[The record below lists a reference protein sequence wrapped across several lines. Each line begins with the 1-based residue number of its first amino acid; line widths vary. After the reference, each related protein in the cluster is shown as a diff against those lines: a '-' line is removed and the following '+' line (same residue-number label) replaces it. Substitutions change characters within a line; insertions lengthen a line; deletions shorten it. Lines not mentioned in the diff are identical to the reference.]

1 MSFFNQEQTEH
12 MDSLAAIPDEYRCW
26 CGWNILGKCMNCPE
40 KSPSLA
46 ARIKV
51 SCPHKQCRNYPNP
64 NDPSGKIIHNVACPV
79 SLEAEMEAIS
89 SDDWSKLLTLAE
101 YGVWVKAFPKIRD
114 MFDDNPGIEPLE
126 ESVRNIIDG
135 LPRNLQTVGRL
146 LAFPDNNM
154 HCPISDKAI
163 AEVFMRKVTPPK
175 QLKP

>member
-1 MSFFNQEQTEH
+1 MFNKEQLEH
-12 MDSLAAIPDEYRCW
+12 MNSLAAIPDDERCW
-26 CGWNILGKCMNCPE
+26 CGWDRLGQCRNCPE

-51 SCPHKQCRNYPNP
+51 SCKYRQCRAYPKP
-64 NDPSGKIIHNVACPV
+64 NDPTGTIIHTVVCPAR
-79 SLEAEMEAIS
+79 LEGKMETIS

-101 YGVWVKAFPKIRD
+101 YGAWVKVFPKIKD

-154 HCPISDKAI
+154 HCPISDKAM
-163 AEVFMRKVTPPK
+163 AEVFIRKVTPPK